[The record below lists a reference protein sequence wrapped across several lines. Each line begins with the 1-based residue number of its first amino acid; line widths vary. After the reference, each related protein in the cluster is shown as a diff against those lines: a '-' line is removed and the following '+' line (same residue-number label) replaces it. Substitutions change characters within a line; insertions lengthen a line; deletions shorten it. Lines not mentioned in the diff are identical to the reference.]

1 MVKIAAG
8 GNLSAIIDSTG
19 DVYVFGD
26 NSKEQIEEFK
36 YNYDEFGQTI
46 LPALNM
52 CVSQPVKV
60 QTIENAV
67 KVECLQTGIVV
78 LKTDG
83 SVVRTTKYA
92 KQANAQKTVIANTE
106 MVDISGNKRKCNV
119 IRQIWH
125 KLYIWG

>member
-52 CVSQPVKV
+52 CITTSKS
-60 QTIENAV
+60 TNNRKCCKSRMFANWNSS
-67 KVECLQTGIVV
+67 T
-78 LKTDG
+78 KTDG

-92 KQANAQKTVIANTE
+92 KQANAQK
-106 MVDISGNKRKCNV
+106 
-119 IRQIWH
+119 
-125 KLYIWG
+125 L

>member
-52 CVSQPVKV
+52 CVSQPSKS
-60 QTIENAV
+60 TN
-67 KVECLQTGIVV
+67 
-78 LKTDG
+78 
-83 SVVRTTKYA
+83 
-92 KQANAQKTVIANTE
+92 N
-106 MVDISGNKRKCNV
+106 RKCCKSRMFANWNSSTKNRWKCSKNNK
-119 IRQIWH
+119 ICKTSKCTKNCNS
-125 KLYIWG
+125 KLQKW